1 MNIIYTNHAKANMI
15 EYGVSEVDVE
25 NTLGNPEML
34 FLDLKTGR
42 LVAVKKWIGNKH
54 LVVVF
59 EKNDPLT
66 IVTVFPTSKLN
77 KVVRRRIENNRWLE
91 L

>member
-1 MNIIYTNHAKANMI
+1 MI
-15 EYGVSEVDVE
+15 EYGVSEVDIE
-25 NTLGNPEML
+25 NILDNPEML

-66 IVTVFPTSKLN
+66 IVTVFPTSKT
-77 KVVRRRIENNRWLE
+77 
-91 L
+91 

>member
-25 NTLGNPEML
+25 NILDNPEML

-42 LVAVKKWIGNKH
+42 LVAVKK
-54 LVVVF
+54 
-59 EKNDPLT
+59 
-66 IVTVFPTSKLN
+66 
-77 KVVRRRIENNRWLE
+77 
-91 L
+91 